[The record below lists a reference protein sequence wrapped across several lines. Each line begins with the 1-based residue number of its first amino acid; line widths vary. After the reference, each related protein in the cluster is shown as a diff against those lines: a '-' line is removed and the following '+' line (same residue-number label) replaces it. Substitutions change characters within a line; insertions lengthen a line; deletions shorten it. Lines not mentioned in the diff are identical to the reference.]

1 MTSNLIPPDKQP
13 TRVKPRRS
21 RKALV
26 KEGKSNTHERFMK
39 QNIKM
44 IALSGAISLCFA
56 CSLTFLFVYMAP
68 VILNYVQDGILEL
81 LTYLRGSG
89 DTSMITAMEA
99 AKGIPVNWLP
109 VTMNLTKEH
118 FYSTYY
124 QKEVVVFPGRVLA
137 EERAQKEAFKLA
149 HRGSSKKVMVHE
161 FTEGTERTPCRK
173 SMNEFRRMK
182 VTRER
187 VVSKWGRRKPDNIFM
202 EESSQLLAKSV
213 SKEKSSNIDVAKRGL
228 TLDLGGAYKFT
239 TVHNGSGPPFRQSR
253 HRIFEVIEGST
264 KWVFFHPNA
273 LPTIGYSH
281 VDHYTIWMQE
291 VYPLVSPLFSPLQL
305 ILRPGDVLY
314 IPEGYY
320 YTYTAES
327 ASASMV
333 LQEALFEDAGAELY
347 CLHEGDKRLAASDF
361 TGAAKLFS
369 MGLELKD
376 KTGRGQG
383 RYSHR
388 LLMSLGNVH
397 EMLGSFESAETAYR
411 DAISQNA
418 RHISAYESYMAV
430 VMRIYADKKQ
440 LLGAPIASD
449 SASNRVSGAS
459 TECTASV
466 FVEARNEARYK
477 IRNSAALARTSGVL
491 TDALAE
497 MNATFLARV
506 SGDKDLACGISE

>member
-1 MTSNLIPPDKQP
+1 
-13 TRVKPRRS
+13 
-21 RKALV
+21 
-26 KEGKSNTHERFMK
+26 
-39 QNIKM
+39 
-44 IALSGAISLCFA
+44 
-56 CSLTFLFVYMAP
+56 
-68 VILNYVQDGILEL
+68 
-81 LTYLRGSG
+81 
-89 DTSMITAMEA
+89 MITAMEA

-273 LPTIGYSH
+273 LPTIG
-281 VDHYTIWMQE
+281 
-291 VYPLVSPLFSPLQL
+291 
-305 ILRPGDVLY
+305 
-314 IPEGYY
+314 
-320 YTYTAES
+320 
-327 ASASMV
+327 
-333 LQEALFEDAGAELY
+333 
-347 CLHEGDKRLAASDF
+347 
-361 TGAAKLFS
+361 
-369 MGLELKD
+369 
-376 KTGRGQG
+376 
-383 RYSHR
+383 
-388 LLMSLGNVH
+388 
-397 EMLGSFESAETAYR
+397 
-411 DAISQNA
+411 
-418 RHISAYESYMAV
+418 
-430 VMRIYADKKQ
+430 
-440 LLGAPIASD
+440 
-449 SASNRVSGAS
+449 
-459 TECTASV
+459 
-466 FVEARNEARYK
+466 
-477 IRNSAALARTSGVL
+477 
-491 TDALAE
+491 
-497 MNATFLARV
+497 
-506 SGDKDLACGISE
+506 